1 MRTRSESATFCI
13 ARPRWLSPSLWLVTA
28 AVAVSVALRVVPL
41 YLPAAHELASQAV
54 SAKAAADLLQS
65 DPGAAK
71 LAPREFESALAEWRS
86 RHAASLAS
94 IEHDAEQQL
103 RDALTFE
110 GEDGARHV
118 YLGGEDGYYW
128 LKLTRTMLSRGTVCD
143 RIDRGTCIDA
153 LGNAPLGQPIEYT
166 GSPHVYLLAALQR
179 LLTWLRPGFPL
190 STTAILMPILLSA
203 LVVIPVFLIAERVS
217 GRLGGLTAALLLACN
232 ALVFVRGNYSDDD
245 IWIVVLP
252 VFSMGAIAA
261 AFGRST
267 WRGRLPL
274 SGLGGVVLGVLAAAW
289 KGWPLFALYTL
300 AGLIALAAWAAV
312 VALVAKLRGQ
322 PHNVGLLGV
331 VGGCALPIVAG
342 FAVAAWLL
350 GVHVDLGVILGGL
363 SSVIGHAGPA
373 PATTDTAPIYDV
385 FHTVEELVSVNADM
399 LQHATGPLATGLG
412 LVGFALALRF
422 PSGWRQG
429 LLVLSL
435 LVLGP
440 VIAALLGHY
449 GSHRAPLLLLPVLAG
464 LAGAISVWFL
474 DPPPNDRAAATGI
487 LGLAWL
493 GATLWMSFEG
503 ERYILL
509 SMAPLSVSAGIAV
522 GRIGPAI
529 VALGLPQ
536 IRRAPA
542 VGAIVASAI
551 AAVTLGPVAS
561 RGWTQAVA
569 FAPHVNKTW
578 ADGFAAIRAQSSSD
592 AIVDLWWDY
601 GHWAKYYT
609 DRAVGLDGA
618 SLLNRSVQWTAH
630 AFAAPSDTETLG
642 WLRLLNC
649 GAVRDP
655 DSGVAARPYATLI
668 RWSADPGLAFRSML
682 ELARLPRDQ
691 AAAFLRGAGL
701 PEARLSALL
710 DTAYCTPPQSFLVL
724 TTDLLKTRGWLISG
738 LWDPGRAFLV
748 NLARHDSVEAA
759 LPIIEQKYGLSEA
772 AARDYYAVAL
782 RIRTEDDRIDFAAP
796 GAQIWSRGWQACTPR
811 DQALQCPLDLGE
823 LSSVTVDPEH
833 PEQARIRVT
842 PRGGGPIDA
851 TPALVEVARPDGL
864 REVPLANPSVALAVL
879 VDPGEA
885 RVFVGTPGVVR
896 STVVRLA
903 LLDGRY
909 STPFRKI
916 YDQRAIDG
924 QRITIWRID
933 WAQP

>member
-1 MRTRSESATFCI
+1 M
-13 ARPRWLSPSLWLVTA
+13 WLVTA
-28 AVAVSVALRVVPL
+28 AVVVSVALRLVPL
-41 YLPAAHELASQAV
+41 YLPAAHELASRAV
-54 SAKAAADLLQS
+54 QAKAAADLLQS

-86 RHAASLAS
+86 SHADSLAS
-94 IEHDAEQQL
+94 IERDAEQQI

-143 RIDRGTCIDA
+143 RVDGGTCTDA
-153 LGNAPLGQPIEYT
+153 LGNAPLGQRIEYT
-166 GSPHVYLLAALQR
+166 GSPHVYLMAALQR

-203 LVVIPVFLIAERVS
+203 LVVIPAFLIAERVS

-252 VFSMGAIAA
+252 VFSMGSIAA

-267 WRGRLPL
+267 WHGRLLL
-274 SGLGGVVLGVLAAAW
+274 SGMGGVVLAVLATAW

-300 AGLIALAAWAAV
+300 AGLIGLAAWAGVAV
-312 VALVAKLRGQ
+312 LVAKLRGQ
-322 PHNVGLLGV
+322 PRNTALLRV
-331 VGGCALPIVAG
+331 VGGCALSIVVG
-342 FAVAAWLL
+342 FAAAGWLL
-350 GVHVDLGVILGGL
+350 GVHVDLGVIAGGL
-363 SSVIGHAGPA
+363 SDVIGLASP
-373 PATTDTAPIYDV
+373 PRATTDTAPMYDI
-385 FHTVEELVSVNADM
+385 FHTVEELVPVNADM

-412 LVGFALALRF
+412 LVGFALALRA
-422 PSGWRQG
+422 PSGRRQA

-435 LVLGP
+435 LVLTP

-449 GSHRAPLLLLPVLAG
+449 GSPRAPLLLLPVLAG
-464 LAGAISVWFL
+464 LVGVIAACFL
-474 DPPPNDRAAATGI
+474 DPPPSDRAAATGI

-522 GRIGPAI
+522 GRIGPTI
-529 VALGLPQ
+529 MALGLQRIP
-536 IRRAPA
+536 RARA
-542 VGAIVASAI
+542 VCAILAGAL

-561 RGWTQAVA
+561 QGWTQAVA
-569 FAPHVNKTW
+569 FAPHVNKAWT
-578 ADGFAAIRAQSSSD
+578 DGFAAIRAQSSSD

-609 DRAVGLDGA
+609 DRAVVLDGA
-618 SLLNRSVQWTAH
+618 SLLNRSVQWTAR
-630 AFAAPSDTETLG
+630 ALAAPSDREALG

-649 GAVRDP
+649 GAVKDP
-655 DSGVAARPYATLI
+655 DSGVAARPYETLV

-682 ELARLPRDQ
+682 ELSRQPRDQ

-710 DTAYCTPPQSFLVL
+710 ESAYCTPPQSFLVL
-724 TTDLLKTRGWLISG
+724 TTGLLKTRGWLVPG

-759 LPIIEQKYGLSEA
+759 VPIIEQKYGLPEA
-772 AARDYYAVAL
+772 TARDYYAAAS
-782 RIRTEDDRIDFAAP
+782 RIRTEEDRVDFAAP
-796 GAQIWSRGWQACTPR
+796 GAQIWSRGWQTCTPQ
-811 DQALQCPLDLGE
+811 DQVLHCPLAFGE
-823 LSSVTVDPEH
+823 LSSATVDPEH
-833 PEQARIRVT
+833 PEQTRIRVT
-842 PRGGGPIDA
+842 PRGGAPIDA
-851 TPALVEVARPDGL
+851 TPALVEIAGPDGL
-864 REVPLANPSVALAVL
+864 REVPLANPSAALAVL

-885 RVFVGTPGVVR
+885 RVFVGTRSVVR

-916 YDQRAIDG
+916 YDQLAIDG
-924 QRITIWRID
+924 QRVTIWRID